1 MTRKYLIVA
10 VVAALLS
17 VAFITQIDLSTQVR
31 GLLPLA
37 SVPNLPASQ
46 ITSGQLALARGG
58 TNADLSATGG
68 ASQVV
73 RQSSAGAAFT
83 VAQLAFTDLSGS
95 ASVAQIPNLPASII
109 TSGQLALARGG
120 TNADLSGTGG
130 ASFVLKQTSVGAAV
144 TAAQLAFTDISGS
157 VAASQLPNPTASTL
171 GGIESYAA
179 VSNQWINAIS
189 TSGVPSSTQPA
200 FTNISG
206 IATWP
211 QMPLSNATGGIA
223 FGNAVAGA
231 KVTAGTLSTVLT
243 PLVINRGDT
252 VVVMINDSTAVEVYR
267 ITDNGGNPY
276 SFLLTSIFATN
287 TGITSV
293 YVCINARNAATG
305 FNVLSSSSHAF
316 SFTAATYTGVKS
328 TFGATPVAVTQLAT
342 NAGSISLT
350 PTVANSFM
358 VAGFGYFA
366 NTADVSANVG
376 NLRSHQASTA
386 TIRGIAIVDNTQAGL
401 GAETCSVTG
410 TSTPVWANVAIELVP
425 N

>member
-1 MTRKYLIVA
+1 MKKSLQFAAVLSVAIVA
-10 VVAALLS
+10 
-17 VAFITQIDLSTQVR
+17 AFITQIDLSTQVR

-189 TSGVPSSTQPA
+189 TSGVPSSTQPDFLNLTSAPFPSGGADTFPIPEALGQAANVNLALAAANAGYFVKVHVNEYINFTKATTIQPSGTTAGMNVFFGLYDLSLNRLVQIKFTTVNPGGATVTLVGTLTGNA
-200 FTNISG
+200 FINPGTYYWLV
-206 IATWP
+206 ACD
-211 QMPLSNATGGIA
+211 TGSTVGTILGGPTTTSSYMTA
-223 FGNAVAGA
+223 MNLNGFGNAFKLGILSAGA
-231 KVTAGTLSTVLT
+231 LANPLPALSGFTKT
-243 PLVINRGDT
+243 TSGQMGSSAIG
-252 VVVMINDSTAVEVYR
+252 VVYLE
-267 ITDNGGNPY
+267 P
-276 SFLLTSIFATN
+276 
-287 TGITSV
+287 
-293 YVCINARNAATG
+293 
-305 FNVLSSSSHAF
+305 
-316 SFTAATYTGVKS
+316 
-328 TFGATPVAVTQLAT
+328 
-342 NAGSISLT
+342 
-350 PTVANSFM
+350 
-358 VAGFGYFA
+358 
-366 NTADVSANVG
+366 
-376 NLRSHQASTA
+376 
-386 TIRGIAIVDNTQAGL
+386 
-401 GAETCSVTG
+401 
-410 TSTPVWANVAIELVP
+410 
-425 N
+425 